1 MRRDAKNAQSGFT
14 NGDYQVILARAVA
27 IEKIYMRIALQPK
40 SIQRSYPQN
49 WHRQTSKSVQAIN

>member
-1 MRRDAKNAQSGFT
+1 MRRDAKNAQLGFT

-40 SIQRSYPQN
+40 SNPPTYPQN
-49 WHRQTSKSVQAIN
+49 WHRQTSKSVQAIS

>member
-40 SIQRSYPQN
+40 SIQRNYPQN
-49 WHRQTSKSVQAIN
+49 WH